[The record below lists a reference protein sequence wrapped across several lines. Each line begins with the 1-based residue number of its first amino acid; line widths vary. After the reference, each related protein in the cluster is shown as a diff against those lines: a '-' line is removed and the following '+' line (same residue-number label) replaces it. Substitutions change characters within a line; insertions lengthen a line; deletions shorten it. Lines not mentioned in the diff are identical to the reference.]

1 MKNHVRIKSEYRAST
16 NLIFDTETLS
26 LIDGFIPTTPSLD
39 IIEWLF
45 HPSIYSDS
53 TEKRAH
59 LLTGA
64 YGKGKSYSVLVTIN
78 VLRSILS
85 EKDHS
90 NLIEKIST
98 QRKYLS
104 EWIDEFKSK
113 GRRLLPVVVN
123 GGFSSLAIS
132 LSAALSEALEK
143 YGFSDILPESSF
155 SKALLYLKTWEEIY
169 PEAYEKFFTLIKD
182 EKSIFLQKIQTHDEQ
197 SLKDFIYYY
206 PQVSNGSEF
215 SIISDM
221 QVAKDYQNVSQ
232 KLVQKGYDGIFVI
245 YDEFSKFLESKK
257 GIMTEADIRLLQDL
271 AEVANSSGTSG
282 QLHLL
287 LISHKNPSNYFT
299 DETTVHE
306 WDAISGRF
314 DSKELFGDEE
324 QEYEIIQ
331 NILDVDSNFI
341 NTWVSNNTK
350 GLDSLKIQCVAK
362 RLFSEES
369 FSRLCRTCYPL
380 HPVVTYSL
388 PRLSERIAQ
397 NERSLFSFLLAK
409 EKGSLSDFL
418 AHAKNNEPLKISYL
432 FEYFQPL
439 FRNAPHSSILFQLDI
454 MVRNIQQRLQGK
466 NELAID
472 VSKTIAMLIALN
484 DPEHLPPT
492 SESVQIC
499 YSLGSKN
506 QSSTDISE
514 AIRLLEEYGVLKISG
529 LDGTFLPIA
538 IDPKF
543 FNEIRIRKERARPK
557 FSLGMALEK
566 LGYRKAFYP
575 VLYNDTHCITR
586 YFKLVFI
593 DGSDYLYTKRLSSN
607 NFKDGNG
614 TVFAILTDEKQY
626 DQISSVVNDVKL
638 SPLACVVVPQ
648 QGFQYEKVIDCVIEL
663 QVVAEMLSMKTLK
676 AEDEQVLQTL
686 EQDARYSL
694 DILLSPVLNPSDIG
708 VDIYCHK
715 GKIYI
720 SKPEDFILM
729 LSDQMESVFKNT
741 PIINRDDL
749 NVDTLSAP
757 ARKSRD
763 ELIRY
768 ILKNDLDGLSKL
780 SLTGQTHSF
789 YRISCLNNG
798 ILYEDENLKKF
809 VITIN
814 QAKNNCKFALEQI
827 FKYYISSAEMEKSLA
842 PLISLLREQSGQIGM
857 KKGPLAIFLACV
869 CAMYPQNLIFK
880 RKGKESAVSP
890 QLFVAIIEAPD
901 DFSVCIKDWS
911 SKQQNY
917 VEELCQYFSI
927 DSASSQTIENLA
939 VAIQSWW
946 NSLPLQVKNC
956 SGYITSEGKLDKYP
970 KEFHKIGK
978 VIDAFD
984 GNSFDFVMVKIPSS
998 IGFKGA
1004 VDKKSAETLIQII
1017 TKISFVYERNYI
1029 AIKDFIL
1036 STLKASMEDYDFVTS
1051 LHAWIDKI
1059 PSGVELHCSHSTRY
1073 VMENLRQRTADED
1086 SVFRMICMA
1095 NAGVRFSDWTEPSLN
1110 TFVNS
1115 LQNVY
1120 EDVINTSLK
1129 DNYSDNKNLV
1139 KLEIFD
1145 ENEERFELNFKIAKS
1160 IELYDM
1166 IYNELEDVISE
1177 YGSSLDRPEKNKIL
1191 LDLILNS

>member
-16 NLIFDTETLS
+16 NLVFDTETLS
-26 LIDGFIPTTPSLD
+26 LIDGFIPTTPSLN

-45 HPSIYSDS
+45 HPSIYSNS
-53 TEKRAH
+53 SEKRAH

-64 YGKGKSYSVLVTIN
+64 YGKGKSYSVLVTLN

-85 EKDHS
+85 ENEHR
-90 NLIEKIST
+90 NLIRKIST
-98 QRKYLS
+98 QREYLS
-104 EWIDEFKSK
+104 EWIDEFKTQ

-143 YGFSDILPESSF
+143 HGFSDILPESSF
-155 SKALLYLKTWEEIY
+155 SKALLYLKTWEESY
-169 PEAYEKFFTLIKD
+169 PAAYKKFFILIEED
-182 EKSIFLQKIQTHDEQ
+182 PQLFLNKLQVHNET
-197 SLKDFIYYY
+197 SLKDFIFHF
-206 PQVSNGSEF
+206 PEVSNGSEF

-221 QVAKDYQNVSQ
+221 QVAKDYQNVSK
-232 KLVQKGYDGIFVI
+232 KLAQKGYDGIFVI

-271 AEVANSSGTSG
+271 AEVANSSGDLA

-287 LISHKNPSNYFT
+287 LISHKNPTNYFT
-299 DETTVHE
+299 NETTVHE

-324 QEYEIIQ
+324 QEYEIIK
-331 NILDVDSNFI
+331 NILDVDSEFI
-341 NTWVSNNTK
+341 NSWITQNAR

-362 RLFSEES
+362 GLFSEAS
-369 FSRLCRTCYPL
+369 FDPLCIACYPL
-380 HPVVTYSL
+380 HPIVTYSL

-418 AHAKNNEPLKISYL
+418 AHAKSNEPLKLSYL

-439 FRNAPHSSILFQLDI
+439 FRNAPHSSILFQLDV

-466 NELAID
+466 NNLAVD
-472 VSKTIAMLIALN
+472 VSKTIAILIALN

-492 SESVQIC
+492 TESVQIC

-506 QSSTDISE
+506 ESSIQISE

-529 LDGTFLPIA
+529 LDRTFLPIA

-543 FNEIRIRKERARPK
+543 FNEIRVRKERARTK
-557 FSLGMALEK
+557 FSLGMALKK

-586 YFKLVFI
+586 YYNLEFI
-593 DGSDYLYTKRLSSN
+593 DGSEYLYSKRLISN

-614 TVFAILTDEKQY
+614 TVFAILTEKKQY
-626 DQISSVVNDVKL
+626 DQVSSAVREL
-638 SPLACVVVPQ
+638 QLTPLACILVSK
-648 QGFQYEKVIDCVIEL
+648 QGFQYEKVIDCVLEL
-663 QVVAEMLSMKTLK
+663 QVVAEMLLLQNLR
-676 AEDEQVLQTL
+676 AEDLQVLQTL
-686 EQDARYSL
+686 DQNARYSL
-694 DILLSPVLNPSDIG
+694 DTFLLPVINPSEAG
-708 VDIYCHK
+708 VDIYCPA
-715 GKIYI
+715 GKIYL
-720 SKPEDFILM
+720 SKTEDFISL

-768 ILKNDLDGLSKL
+768 ILKNDLEGLSKL
-780 SLTGQTHSF
+780 SPTGQTHSF
-789 YRISCLNNG
+789 YRVSCLNND
-798 ILYEDENLKKF
+798 ILYEDNILKRF

-814 QAKNNCKFALEQI
+814 QATGNCKYPLDQI
-827 FKYYISSAEMEKSLA
+827 TKYFISSSKNEKTLG
-842 PLISLLREQSGQIGM
+842 PLISLLREQSGHIGM

-869 CAMYPQNLIFK
+869 CVMYPQNLIFK
-880 RKGKESAVSP
+880 RKGKESAVCT
-890 QLFVAIIEAPD
+890 QLFEAIIETPD
-901 DFSVCIKDWS
+901 DFTVCMKDWS
-911 SKQQNY
+911 SSQQNY
-917 VEELCQYFSI
+917 IEELCKHFSI
-927 DSASSQTIENLA
+927 DSSSSQTIENLA
-939 VAIQSWW
+939 EAIQSWW
-946 NSLPLQVKNC
+946 NSIPLQVKNFT
-956 SGYITSEGKLDKYP
+956 GYITSEGKLEKYP
-970 KEFHKIGK
+970 KEFNKIGK
-978 VIDAFD
+978 VIDSFD
-984 GNSFDFVMVKIPSS
+984 GNSFEFVMAKVPNS
-998 IGFKGA
+998 IGRKGPINE
-1004 VDKKSAETLIQII
+1004 KSAEDLLIIMNE
-1017 TKISFVYERNYI
+1017 ISSVYEINYI
-1029 AIKDFIL
+1029 SIKNYIL
-1036 STLKASMEDYDFVTS
+1036 STLKASMGEYDFVTS

-1059 PSGVELHCSHSTRY
+1059 PSGVELHSSHATRY
-1073 VMENLRQRTADED
+1073 IMENLRQRTADED
-1086 SVFRMICMA
+1086 SIFRMISMA
-1095 NAGVRFSDWTEPSLN
+1095 NAGVRFSDWTESSLN

-1115 LQNVY
+1115 LQTVY
-1120 EDVINTSLK
+1120 QDVLNTSSQN
-1129 DNYSDNKNLV
+1129 NYTVNKNLV
-1139 KLEIFD
+1139 RLEIFD

-1160 IELYDM
+1160 KELYDM
-1166 IYNELEDVISE
+1166 IYNEIEDMIRE